1 MDLEILVG
9 EKDNL
14 KENFINNFLET
25 LSNFMEE
32 KYVIDRFE
40 GDLAVCEN
48 SQTREMINI
57 PKEDLPMN
65 VQEGMSIKKTKRGFE
80 IDTLNCSVC
89 IKKALETLKKEWE
102 NLENLYIVNN
112 VLDKAVKCTSLNLLE
127 NIYIK
132 DEAII
137 SSLEKGTIVR
147 KLAENNFS
155 IDTEKTAE
163 LKERLLNMKF

>member
-32 KYVIDRFE
+32 KYIVDRFE
-40 GDLAVCEN
+40 EDLDVCEN
-48 SQTREMINI
+48 SLTKEMVNI
-57 PKEDLPMN
+57 PKKDLPEN
-65 VQEGMSIKKTKRGFE
+65 IQEGMTIKKSKDGFK

-89 IKKALETLKKEWE
+89 IKKALETLKKDWDD
-102 NLENLYIVNN
+102 LESLYVVNN
-112 VLDKAVKCTSLNLLE
+112 VLDKAVKCTSLNLSE

-132 DEAII
+132 DENLI
-137 SSLEKGTIVR
+137 SNLKKGTII
-147 KLAENNFS
+147 KKAENNFL
-155 IDTEKTAE
+155 IDTEKTVE
-163 LKERLLNMKF
+163 LKEKLLNMKF